1 MAESIVMVNG
11 LPGAG
16 KSTLAPSLARAL
28 GATSLSKDAVKEAL
42 ASVAPPTLRGAL
54 GAIAMDT
61 VWRLAAR
68 TAGIAVVD
76 SWWFLP
82 RDLGFARSGVEVARA
97 GRVVEVWCNVPV
109 EVARQRFEERVRHEV
124 HDDGRDMEREW
135 AAWSAAGAP
144 LGIGPVVRVDTT
156 SPVDVGGLADRV
168 SRLLGRPAHDG
179 TVGAARRPS
188 ELGDTP

>member
-1 MAESIVMVNG
+1 MVNG

-16 KSTLAPSLARAL
+16 KSTLAPALARAR

-42 ASVAPPTLRGAL
+42 ASVTPPILYGAL
-54 GAIAMDT
+54 GGIAMDT

-68 TAGIAVVD
+68 TAGVAVVD

-82 RDLGFARSGVEVARA
+82 RDLGFARSGLEVARA
-97 GRVVEVWCNVPV
+97 GRVVEVWCGVPV
-109 EVARQRFEERVRHEV
+109 AVARQRYEERVRHEV

-144 LGIGPVVRVDTT
+144 LGIAPVVRVDTT
-156 SPVDVGGLADRV
+156 SPVDLEGLADRV
-168 SRLLGRPAHDG
+168 SRLLGR
-179 TVGAARRPS
+179 AARYGTMGTARRS
-188 ELGDTP
+188 SGLGDMP